1 MPARPVPLPPPTAPD
16 TQCTVATRSTQTR
29 CLEAYIHA
37 GPLRQQR
44 ARARSARSEA
54 SASVGP
60 LVYVRHIVSILDA
73 SWLVT
78 SPLPSPSAQSS
89 SSAALLLPPTVTPKL
104 LASATTHFRRLT
116 RCAAEWLPGV
126 WQQDLPW
133 AEGNGL
139 SVGKEVQVGERFERG

>member
-1 MPARPVPLPPPTAPD
+1 MCRKVDEPPTALD

-54 SASVGP
+54 SANVGP
-60 LVYVRHIVSILDA
+60 PVYVRHMVSILDA

-78 SPLPSPSAQSS
+78 SLLPSPSAQSS

-116 RCAAEWLPGV
+116 RCAAEWSPGV
-126 WQQDLPW
+126 
-133 AEGNGL
+133 
-139 SVGKEVQVGERFERG
+139 